1 MAIVQVARSLLF
13 LLSLF
18 LYTQHTTTGTVT
30 VGSSLSPRTNRTSWR
45 SPSGLF
51 TFGFYPQG
59 DKYGVGIWLVG
70 KPNNTVVWTAN
81 RDDPLVSSNATI
93 EFTMDG
99 KLVVRTGQGGQEAS
113 LVGSE
118 LLEPATSAS
127 MLDSGNLV
135 LYGNN
140 SHVIWESFDFPTDTI
155 LGGQNLSEQ
164 KELISSKSSLDHSS
178 GRFRIS
184 MQTDGNLVAY
194 SVNSTN
200 SPQDAYWSSDT
211 SGPSSL
217 QLNLDSQGTLALW
230 DDSGACEKILAN
242 HSSFSSK
249 EGSTIY
255 RATLDDDG
263 IFRLYLHRFSK
274 GDFSST
280 GGSIRWS
287 ALEHQC
293 DVKGFCGYNSYCR
306 GSSDGAR
313 CDCFPGFA
321 FIDASKRFLGCRRS
335 SNYEQHCGV
344 EDANITSSITPLAR
358 VEFGGHPYLVLPLPI
373 GECKRS
379 CLEDCNCE
387 VALHQDGSCSKMKL
401 PIIYG
406 KANGDDSSTVLVKKL
421 IPVPLASQKPP
432 VPTKPISVTEK
443 KNTLVLI
450 VGVSLGS
457 IAIFCSMIAAF
468 SFLLYR
474 YRVHKYARLST
485 DSTLGPA
492 REFTLQSF
500 SFKELEEATGGFTE
514 EIRKGS
520 FGAVYKGIISDGSK
534 RVAVKRLERAI
545 EQGEKE
551 FQAEM
556 AAIGHT
562 HHKNIV
568 QLLGFCMESSRKL
581 LVFEYMENGSL
592 ADLLF
597 DVERRP
603 PWSERVRIALEV
615 ARGILY
621 LHEECD
627 LQIIHCNI
635 TTQNILMDESRTAKI
650 SDFGLAKLLMP
661 NQTGTK
667 TEVRGTRGYVAPEL
681 QRNAM
686 VSTKADIYSYGV
698 VLLEIVCCRSNMV
711 VDVSSADE
719 VLLCSWV
726 YNCYITGELPKLVK
740 DERVDMKSVERMV
753 QIGLLCVHDDSEI
766 RPSIKDV
773 ILMLEGIMD
782 VPRPPCP
789 TPLSYT
795 S

>member
-1 MAIVQVARSLLF
+1 MVIVQVTHSLLF

-18 LYTQHTTTGTVT
+18 LNTQQTTSGVIT
-30 VGSSLSPRTNRTSWR
+30 VGSSLSPRTNRTSWH

-51 TFGFYPQG
+51 AFGFYPQG
-59 DKYGVGIWLVG
+59 DKYSVGIWLVG

-93 EFTMDG
+93 KFTMDG
-99 KLVVRTGQGGQEAS
+99 KLVVRTDPGGQEAS
-113 LVGSE
+113 VVGSE
-118 LLEPATSAS
+118 LLVPATSAS

-135 LYGNN
+135 LYDNN
-140 SHVIWESFDFPTDTI
+140 SRVIWESFNLPTDTI
-155 LGGQNLSEQ
+155 LGGQNLSEG
-164 KELISSKSSLDHSS
+164 KELISSKSLLDRSS
-178 GRFRIS
+178 GRFKFS

-194 SVNSTN
+194 SVNYTN
-200 SPQDAYWSSDT
+200 YPQDAYWSSDT
-211 SGPSSL
+211 TGQL
-217 QLNLDSQGTLALW
+217 LLLNLDPRGTLALRNF
-230 DDSGACEKILAN
+230 SGFDKKIFAN
-242 HSSFSSK
+242 HTLFLSE
-249 EGSTIY
+249 EGSAVH

-263 IFRLYLHRFSK
+263 IFRLYLHQFSQ
-274 GDFSST
+274 GDFSSSVVYT
-280 GGSIRWS
+280 RWS
-287 ALEHQC
+287 APEHQC

-306 GSSDGAR
+306 GSNDGAQ

-321 FIDASKRFLGCRRS
+321 FVDEHKRFLGCRRS

-344 EDANITSSITPLAR
+344 EDANITPSITPLPS
-358 VEFGGHPYLVLPLPI
+358 VEFGGHPYLVLPLPLH
-373 GECKRS
+373 ECETS

-387 VALHQDGSCSKMKL
+387 VALHRDGSCSKMKL
-401 PIIYG
+401 PIIY
-406 KANGDDSSTVLVKKL
+406 ASEVGDGSSTVLVKTL
-421 IPVPLASQKPP
+421 TPAPVAPPNPL
-432 VPTKPISVTEK
+432 VPTKPILVTEQ

-457 IAIFCSMIAAF
+457 IAICCSLVAAF

-500 SFKELEEATGGFTE
+500 SYKELEEATDGFKE

-520 FGAVYKGIISDGSK
+520 FGAVYKGIMSDGGKS
-534 RVAVKRLERAI
+534 VAVKRLERAI
-545 EQGEKE
+545 ERGEVE

-568 QLLGFCMESSRKL
+568 RLLGFCMESSRKL

-592 ADLLF
+592 ADVLF

-621 LHEECD
+621 LHDECE
-627 LQIIHCNI
+627 LQIVHCDI
-635 TTQNILMDESRTAKI
+635 TARNILLDESRTAKI

-661 NQTGTK
+661 NQTGPKTK
-667 TEVRGTRGYVAPEL
+667 VRGTRGYVAPEL

-686 VSTKADIYSYGV
+686 VSTRADIYSYGV

-711 VDVSSADE
+711 VDVSAADE
-719 VLLCSWV
+719 VLLCLWV
-726 YNCYITGELPKLVK
+726 HNCYIARELHKLIK
-740 DERVDMKSVERMV
+740 DEEADMKSVERMV
-753 QIGLLCVHDDSEI
+753 KIGLLCVQDDPEI

-773 ILMLEGIMD
+773 ILMMEGIMD
-782 VPRPPCP
+782 VPRPPCS
-789 TPLSYT
+789 TPSSYA

>member
-1 MAIVQVARSLLF
+1 MVIVQVAHLLLF
-13 LLSLF
+13 LLSLL
-18 LYTQHTTTGTVT
+18 LYTQQTTSGMITT
-30 VGSSLSPRTNRTSWR
+30 GSSLSLRTNHTSWFSR
-45 SPSGLF
+45 SGLF
-51 TFGFYPQG
+51 AFGFYPQG
-59 DKYGVGIWLVG
+59 DKYGIGIWLLG
-70 KPNNTVVWTAN
+70 EPTNTVVWTAN
-81 RDDPLVSSNATI
+81 QDDPLLSSDATI
-93 EFTMDG
+93 NFTDEG
-99 KLVVRTGQGGQEAS
+99 KLVVRSGLGDQEAS
-113 LVGSE
+113 LAE
-118 LLEPATSAS
+118 LSEPATLAS
-127 MLDSGNLV
+127 MLDSGNFV
-135 LYGNN
+135 LYDNN
-140 SHVIWESFDFPTDTI
+140 SLVIWQSFDFPTNTI
-155 LGGQNLSEQ
+155 LGGQNLTEES
-164 KELISSKSSLDHSS
+164 ELISSKSSLDRSS
-178 GRFRIS
+178 QFRIS
-184 MQTDGNLVAY
+184 MQSDGDLVAY
-194 SVNSTN
+194 SLNYSADGQQDRYWSTN
-200 SPQDAYWSSDT
+200 T
-211 SGPSSL
+211 SGQSSL
-217 QLNLDSQGTLALW
+217 QLNLDSQGTLALRTY
-230 DDSGACEKILAN
+230 SGNYEIILAN

-249 EGSTIY
+249 EGSTVH

-263 IFRLYLHRFSK
+263 IFRLYLHRFLK
-274 GDFSST
+274 GDFSSPEV
-280 GGSIRWS
+280 SIRWS
-287 ALEHQC
+287 APEHQC

-306 GSSDGAR
+306 GSSDGAW

-321 FIDASKRFLGCRRS
+321 FIDESKRFLGCRRS

-344 EDANITSSITPLAR
+344 EDANITSSITPLQR
-358 VEFGGHPYLVLPLPI
+358 LEVGSHPYWILPLPI
-373 GECKRS
+373 RECKSS
-379 CLEDCNCE
+379 CLEDCNCD
-387 VALHQDGSCSKMKL
+387 VALHRDGLCSKMKL

-406 KANGDDSSTVLVKKL
+406 KATGNDSSTVLVKIL
-421 IPVPLASQKPP
+421 LPVPLAYQKPL
-432 VPTKPISVTEK
+432 VPTRQQIVTEK

-450 VGVSLGS
+450 VGVSLGT
-457 IAIFCSMIAAF
+457 IAIFCSLIAAF

-514 EIRKGS
+514 VIRKGS
-520 FGAVYKGIISDGSK
+520 LGAVYKGKMSDGSK

-545 EQGEKE
+545 ERGEKE

-556 AAIGHT
+556 AAISHT

-568 QLLGFCMESSRKL
+568 QLLGFCMESSKKL
-581 LVFEYMENGSL
+581 LVFKYMENGSL

-597 DVERRP
+597 DVERQP

-621 LHEECD
+621 LHEECE

-681 QRNAM
+681 QRSAV
-686 VSTKADIYSYGV
+686 VSAKVDIYSYGV

-726 YNCYITGELPKLVK
+726 YNCYIAGELPKLVK
-740 DERVDMKSVERMV
+740 DQQVDMKSVERMV
-753 QIGLLCVHDDSEI
+753 QIGLLCVQDDSEI

-782 VPRPPCP
+782 VPRLPCP
-789 TPLSYT
+789 TPLSC
-795 S
+795 SS